1 MTRRRRA
8 CLLLGLATV
17 LGALAASNVSH
28 REAALRAQLGP
39 LTPVVV
45 ARRDL
50 DAGRV
55 LRLGDLGSRLVPA
68 RYAPAGGPVFA
79 PALAGQRLAVAVP
92 AGGALTATLLV
103 QRAATPQAALRR
115 GQRAVDV
122 VATGSPATVVAGVR
136 VDVLVTTDHRDGSP
150 GGTRLALQDVPV
162 LAAHAA
168 PADDTTRQPRVLAT
182 LRVSAAA
189 AVYLAAAESFAR
201 DVRLLARPPGDDSRV
216 GGLAVDDGL

>member
-1 MTRRRRA
+1 VTRRRRA

-39 LTPVVV
+39 LTQVVV

-50 DAGRV
+50 AAGRV
-55 LRLGDLGSRLVPA
+55 LKLGDLGSRVVPT
-68 RYAPAGGPVFA
+68 RYAPAAARVFA
-79 PALAGQRLAVAVP
+79 AALAGQRLAVPVP
-92 AGGALTATLLV
+92 AGGTVTATLLV
-103 QRAATPQAALRR
+103 QRPRAPDEALRR

-122 VATGSPATVVAGVR
+122 LATGSPQTVVAGAR
-136 VDVLVTTDHRDGSP
+136 VDVLVTSDRRDSSS
-150 GGTRLALQDVPV
+150 GGTRLALQDVSV

-168 PADDTTRQPRVLAT
+168 PADTRQPRVLAT
-182 LRVSAAA
+182 LRVPAAA

-201 DVRLLARPPGDDSRV
+201 DVRLLARPPGDDARL
-216 GGLAVDDGL
+216 GALTVDDAL

>member
-1 MTRRRRA
+1 VTRRRRA
-8 CLLLGLATV
+8 CLLLGLAIA

-39 LTPVVV
+39 LAQVVV

-50 DAGRV
+50 AAGRV

-79 PALAGQRLAVAVP
+79 AALAGQRLAVPVP
-92 AGGALTATLLV
+92 AGGALTAALLV
-103 QRAATPQAALRR
+103 QRAPAPGAGLRR

-122 VATGSPATVVAGVR
+122 VATGSAQTVVPGAR
-136 VDVLVTTDHRDGSP
+136 VDVLVTTDRRDGSP
-150 GGTRLALQDVPV
+150 GATRLALQDVPV

-168 PADDTTRQPRVLAT
+168 AADDATREPRVLAT

-189 AVYLAAAESFAR
+189 AVYLAAAEAFAR
-201 DVRLLARPPGDDSRV
+201 EVRLLARPAGDDARV
-216 GGLAVDDGL
+216 GALTVDDGL